1 MKMETLLKIQK
12 LAQISMNQ
20 MEMKQKNQ
28 TVKNGERMK
37 KHRKNGVKNGEK
49 FIENFRNKNGAINGR
64 LIYNQD

>member
-1 MKMETLLKIQK
+1 
-12 LAQISMNQ
+12 
-20 MEMKQKNQ
+20 
-28 TVKNGERMK
+28 VKNGERMK